1 MKTEAERKQI
11 VTKLETFDR
20 TAVWPYVIGNV
31 ALTAN
36 DLGSCTKFLE
46 EACRRGLSG
55 FARVR
60 ANVLLAAF
68 AGTKNGPSV
77 ATSVDSFDPTLAYPE
92 AAHIVATGD
101 VSLLL
106 NQTRR
111 VFGYD

>member
-1 MKTEAERKQI
+1 M
-11 VTKLETFDR
+11 
-20 TAVWPYVIGNV
+20 G
-31 ALTAN
+31 N
-36 DLGSCTKFLE
+36 DLSACSKFLN

-68 AGTKNGPSV
+68 ARAGRGPF
-77 ATSVDSFDPTLAYPE
+77 VDASFDGFDPTLAYPE

-101 VSLLL
+101 VSLML

-111 VFGYD
+111 VFGCN